1 MLDLGKKILFH
12 NYSPKISFLS
22 EKDKKNVIRGL
33 QSGVNVLSAGSIRN
47 FEDILDMKKFLN
59 LNNGI
64 GMKVYARLTM
74 ENMNE

>member
-47 FEDILDMKKFLN
+47 FEDILDGLDERFHSLEFYDST
-59 LNNGI
+59 L
-64 GMKVYARLTM
+64 
-74 ENMNE
+74 